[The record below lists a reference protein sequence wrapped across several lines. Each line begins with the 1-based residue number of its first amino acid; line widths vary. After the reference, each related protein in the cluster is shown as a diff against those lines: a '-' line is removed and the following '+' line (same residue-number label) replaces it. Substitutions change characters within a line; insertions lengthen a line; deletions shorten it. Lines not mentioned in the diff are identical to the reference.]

1 MKKKH
6 SNLTKSISLTIAIAL
21 SIPINAQNEDYKNPA
36 LSFDQRADDLVKR
49 LTLEEKVSL
58 MQDASKPIERL
69 GIKPY
74 NWWNEAL
81 HGVARAGLATVFPQ
95 PIGMAATFD
104 SNAVFHVFDAI
115 SDEARAKHTRYSSE
129 SSYAR
134 YQGLTM
140 WTPTINIFR
149 DPRWGRGIETYG
161 EDPYLTSIMG
171 VAAVK
176 GLQGSKNGKYDKLHA
191 CAKHFAVHSGPE
203 WNRHSFNAKDIK
215 PRDLYE
221 TYLPA
226 FEALVKEADVQE
238 VMCAYNRFEDE
249 PCCGSNRLLSQILR
263 EKWGFKGI
271 VVADCGAIADFYKEN
286 AHRTHPDAAT
296 ASAEGVLSGTDLDC
310 GSSYKALIESVKKG
324 YINEADLDVSI
335 KRLLKARFRLGEMDN
350 NETVIWSK
358 IPYSVV
364 ASNQHDS
371 IALDIARKS
380 MTLLLNKNNILPLD
394 QKQIA
399 VAVMGPNA
407 NDSVMQW
414 GNYNGTP
421 PRTITILEGIRSM
434 IGNNNLIYEQGC
446 GLVDST
452 LIKSVFSQCSN
463 ENGKGFTAR
472 YWNNLDYA
480 GTPVTTA
487 QITTPFRF
495 CTSGATVFAPGVNL
509 TDFSAKYNSTF
520 IPDKSGDVLFDF
532 YAYGFIDLYIDG
544 VNIKSFANKHGS
556 RKSTYSMKVEAG
568 KKYKIDI
575 DYKFFNSDA
584 QLNFDL
590 GIREDIDINKS
601 IARIKDTKVV
611 IFAGGISPSLE
622 GEEMGVD
629 LPGFRRGDRTDIELP
644 SIQREFIKALKDAGK
659 KVIFVNCSGSPIG
672 LLPEVENCDAIL
684 QAWYPGQ
691 AGGQAVADVLFGKYN
706 PAGRLPV
713 TFYKNTSQL
722 PDFEDYNMT
731 GRTYRYLK
739 EAPLFPF
746 GFGLSYTTFRYGQPK
761 VNKTAFKKEESIKL
775 TIPIT
780 NTGKMDGN
788 EVVQVYLT
796 KKGDIEGPIK
806 TLRAFERINID
817 KGQTVNANIELSG
830 KQLGW
835 WNEITQS
842 VDTPLGEFK
851 LLIGSSSQK
860 EDLQSIDVLFE

>member
-1 MKKKH
+1 MK
-6 SNLTKSISLTIAIAL
+6 NNIFTKVIPIAIAL
-21 SIPINAQNEDYKNPA
+21 ILPLCLNAQNEAYKNPA
-36 LSFDQRADDLVKR
+36 LSFDQRVDDLIKR

-58 MQDASKPIERL
+58 MQDASKPIVRL

-104 SNAVFHVFDAI
+104 NDAVFRVFNAV

-129 SSYAR
+129 NSYAR

-171 VAAVK
+171 VAAVN
-176 GLQGSKNGKYDKLHA
+176 GLQGPKDGKYDKIHA

-226 FEALVKEADVQE
+226 FEALVKDANVRE

-249 PCCGSNRLLSQILR
+249 PCCGSNRLLSRILR
-263 EKWGFKGI
+263 EKWGFDGI
-271 VVADCGAIADFYKEN
+271 VVADCGAIADFYRKG
-286 AHRTHPDAAT
+286 AHETHSDAAT

-310 GSSYKALIESVKKG
+310 GSSYEALIESVKKG
-324 YINEADLDVSI
+324 YINESDLDVSV
-335 KRLLKARFRLGEMDN
+335 KRLLKARFELGEMDN
-350 NETVIWSK
+350 NKDVVWSN

-364 ASNQHDS
+364 ASKQHND
-371 IALDIARKS
+371 IALDMARKS
-380 MTLLLNKNNILPLD
+380 MTLLLNKNNILPL
-394 QKQIA
+394 KNNIS

-421 PRTITILEGIRSM
+421 PRTITILDGIRSALSNK
-434 IGNNNLIYEQGC
+434 GNLIYEQGC
-446 GLVDST
+446 NLVENT
-452 LIKSVFSQCSN
+452 IIRSVFDQCSN
-463 ENGKGFTAR
+463 EKGKGFTAR
-472 YWNNLDYA
+472 YWNNVDFS
-480 GTPVTTA
+480 GTPVTTE

-495 CTSGATVFAPGVNL
+495 CTSGATVFAPEVNL
-509 TDFSAKYNSTF
+509 TDFSAKYTGTF
-520 IPDKSGDVLFDF
+520 TPDKSGEVIFDF
-532 YAYGFIDLYIDG
+532 YAYGYVDLYING
-544 VNIKSFANKHGS
+544 VKVKDFANRHGS
-556 RKSTYSMKVEAG
+556 RKDTYSMEVKAG
-568 KKYKIDI
+568 EKYNIEI
-575 DYKFFNSDA
+575 AYRFFNSDA

-590 GIREDIDINKS
+590 GIREDADIKKS
-601 IARIKDTKVV
+601 IDKVKNADIV

-629 LPGFRRGDRTDIELP
+629 FPGFRGGDRTDIELP
-644 SIQREFIKALKDAGK
+644 SIQREFIKALKEAGK

-672 LLPEVENCDAIL
+672 LVPEIENCDAIL

-713 TFYKNTSQL
+713 TFYKNTAQL

-731 GRTYRYLK
+731 GRTYRYMK
-739 EAPLFPF
+739 EDPLFPF
-746 GFGLSYTTFRYGQPK
+746 GFGLSYTTFKYGQAK
-761 VNKTAFKKEESIKL
+761 VERTSQKSGEMVTLI
-775 TIPIT
+775 IPVT
-780 NTGKMDGN
+780 NTGQMPGD
-788 EVVQVYLT
+788 EVVQVYLK
-796 KKGDIEGPIK
+796 KKGDADGPTK
-806 TLRAFERINID
+806 TLRAFKRVNID
-817 KGQTVNANIELSG
+817 KGQTENIKFELSG
-830 KQLGW
+830 KQLVW
-835 WNEITQS
+835 WNEKTQSLDAPSADFELLIGKSSKDSDLQS
-842 VDTPLGEFK
+842 VD
-851 LLIGSSSQK
+851 IQ
-860 EDLQSIDVLFE
+860 FER